1 MGVKSQDKSWQNG
14 EICSNLKSDF
24 FAWANKV
31 VGDKDKVTLMSYE
44 KCQRFAIAFFLF
56 CCRLSKERRINFP
69 LNNFQFPSSF
79 VFLLCISSFRLFFKA
94 MESGTTSQIKNV
106 ASPTSI
112 ARISMNL
119 QVDYRRSAL
128 VKFLCKQILSDFQFN
143 TAWKIIAG
151 KCRSKA
157 L

>member
-1 MGVKSQDKSWQNG
+1 MGVKLQDKSWQNG

-31 VGDKDKVTLMSYE
+31 VGDKDKVTLMSNE
-44 KCQRFAIAFFLF
+44 KCQRFALVVLLF

-69 LNNFQFPSSF
+69 LNNFQCPSIF
-79 VFLLCISSFRLFFKA
+79 VFYSVFPLPACFLKQWNYEPNRECR
-94 MESGTTSQIKNV
+94 V
-106 ASPTSI
+106 PPSI

-119 QVDYRRSAL
+119 QVDYRASAL